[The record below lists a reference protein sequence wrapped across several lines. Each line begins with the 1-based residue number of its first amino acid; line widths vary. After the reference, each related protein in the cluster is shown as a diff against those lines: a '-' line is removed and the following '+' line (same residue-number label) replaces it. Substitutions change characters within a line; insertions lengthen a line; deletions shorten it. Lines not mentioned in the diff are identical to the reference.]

1 MWGQE
6 PRFKFQE
13 SVALVGI
20 QSDASSLGLGVLDKN
35 IFISV
40 HHIFSRA
47 IPDEDA
53 ILGIKTSNYLHQDW
67 TKTFSLVCTTYLA
80 ELYLYRQFGIGGRRS
95 LNIYIHTH
103 ILASLHVL
111 HTCIHLNLRFTHF
124 LINIIHLELLIK
136 PEVS

>member
-1 MWGQE
+1 MWGQK

-13 SVALVGI
+13 SDTLVGI

-80 ELYLYRQFGIGGRRS
+80 ELHLYRQFGIGDRRS
-95 LNIYIHTH
+95 LNIYIYTHTH
-103 ILASLHVL
+103 TSLITRTSYL
-111 HTCIHLNLRFTHF
+111 HSFKF
-124 LINIIHLELLIK
+124 
-136 PEVS
+136 EVYTFSH